1 MLSEESKGANCLLN
15 DAICVKMEDGLKS
28 IYLYWPVYFQNNLW
42 EVKIK

>member
-28 IYLYWPVYFQNNLW
+28 IYLYWPVCFQNNLW
-42 EVKIK
+42 